1 MDETGHPVRCPDP
14 GCAAV
19 FPVAPEGLGRNTHCP
34 VCGMRMTARPVEI
47 EARLRAQQE
56 RIRGVE
62 GSPISRLPLV
72 VLVDNVRSLWNIGAI
87 FRTADACGVG
97 EVVLAGISGCPPRR
111 EIAKT
116 ALGAEEAVAW
126 RYRADAGE
134 ALREIIAEGYVPV
147 AIETSARAVS
157 LREMVWPERTCLVM
171 GNEVAGISPPVLEA
185 CPRHVSIPMR
195 GLKDSLNVAV
205 AFGIVAFRAAEA
217 LSAGRS
223 VPSDSPRTAPRP
235 RES

>member
-1 MDETGHPVRCPDP
+1 
-14 GCAAV
+14 
-19 FPVAPEGLGRNTHCP
+19 
-34 VCGMRMTARPVEI
+34 MRMTARPVEI
-47 EARLRAQQE
+47 EARLRDQQE

-62 GSPISRLPLV
+62 RSPIPRLPLV
-72 VLVDNVRSLWNIGAI
+72 VLVDSVRSLWNVGAI

-97 EVVLAGISGCPPRR
+97 KVVLAGISGCPPRK

-116 ALGAEEAVAW
+116 ALGAEKAVAW
-126 RYRADAGE
+126 RYRADATE
-134 ALREIIAEGYVPV
+134 ALREIVAEGYVPV

-157 LREMVWPERTCLVM
+157 LQETDWPERVCLVV

-217 LSAGRS
+217 LSSSLATRPG
-223 VPSDSPRTAPRP
+223 APRSGSEGVRP
-235 RES
+235 SPPPKS